1 MSDEGG
7 ETIAEA
13 RRLETGASRAVGVF
27 FALAC
32 VLGLLWISGPST
44 SRSIPIL
51 FQGRDNR
58 SPEAGRRSS

>member
-32 VLGLLWISGPST
+32 VGLAVDLWS
-44 SRSIPIL
+44 
-51 FQGRDNR
+51 
-58 SPEAGRRSS
+58 